1 MSTCRTISQ
10 IARPSSAAIH
20 TNNTIT
26 TTTAHHHV
34 QGNGRQSSSAISSSS
49 SSSTTHDSLVSS
61 STSVS
66 TSDYSNDEFSS
77 MGLPT
82 LQPPAPQA
90 STAHLAIGT
99 RVIVPSLCVIG
110 TLRFLGETRFKPG
123 TWAGIELDVEGAGKN
138 DGSIQGVRY
147 FTCSEHTGL
156 FVPANK
162 ASPLP
167 SGMEDDDLDV
177 KIDSARS
184 PSRHHHQLQQK
195 QSTITTHATTSSTR
209 AKHCCSGKR
218 HNTTTTTTSATSSK
232 HEPNATMRKSKS
244 SNTNVTTEASQQR
257 SIASRRSI
265 HPTSSKSTAM
275 ATVSK
280 QQQRPTMLRKSSVPS
295 STKSTVIASPALR
308 RASEGSVLRKSSV
321 PHQRSSSSLSTR
333 KTAVPNSTKS
343 SLPSAA
349 RPANNRRNSEGNTL
363 RTTRKTSVPAASSTS
378 KSTLTRR
385 ISSTDVTS
393 SKSTATF
400 NKPTAS
406 KSTTARSNESQRR
419 SSAASSSVV
428 PMKTSRS
435 TTTRRTKHTVHKQQ
449 ANAEEEQE
457 RLKRLLEETRRE
469 HEKLCL
475 EMSGKEAV
483 WEQVVS
489 SKESYAVQV
498 QEQQKEIDRLQRRI
512 QALESEVSQQQQN
525 VAASSKIE
533 EYKHTIEQ
541 QQHRIERLDRHLQ
554 QLQAKQSDDQHA
566 RDVEQQQ
573 HRALVQQLRDALAER
588 DQQTAYLEN
597 AYQDLKQAEAD
608 VRRQWRLSTQ
618 ALEEKHAK
626 ALAEKDAHI
635 ATLTAS
641 LEEHKQQLMM
651 PPPPLPS
658 HEDHASVDRRRRL
671 EHQLQLATTELD
683 RERNEKHAKMAH
695 IEQLTAQIRQMQH
708 AAGDSH
714 QQIATLQQKLDAEVK
729 DKRRIMDDATT
740 TMTKMARLQ
749 DQHDQMAMSK
759 NRIEHDLADAIRR
772 ANALETRIQQQ
783 AVDRSSSSSR
793 HSLEAENAHLLQR
806 LAELEK
812 SSSTLRRFSGG
823 PQSPVSPVSLTS
835 FSSLLATATQQHEEQ
850 LYCEICEVFGHDVM
864 GCTAY
869 LTTAPAGSDDADHLM
884 KNEPSSSYCVNC
896 DAFGLHSTED
906 CPNQD
911 EMF

>member
-1 MSTCRTISQ
+1 
-10 IARPSSAAIH
+10 
-20 TNNTIT
+20 
-26 TTTAHHHV
+26 
-34 QGNGRQSSSAISSSS
+34 
-49 SSSTTHDSLVSS
+49 
-61 STSVS
+61 
-66 TSDYSNDEFSS
+66 
-77 MGLPT
+77 
-82 LQPPAPQA
+82 
-90 STAHLAIGT
+90 
-99 RVIVPSLCVIG
+99 
-110 TLRFLGETRFKPG
+110 
-123 TWAGIELDVEGAGKN
+123 
-138 DGSIQGVRY
+138 
-147 FTCSEHTGL
+147 
-156 FVPANK
+156 
-162 ASPLP
+162 
-167 SGMEDDDLDV
+167 MEDDDLDV
-177 KIDSARS
+177 KFDSARS
-184 PSRHHHQLQQK
+184 PSRHHQQK
-195 QSTITTHATTSSTR
+195 QSTITTNATTSSTR

-218 HNTTTTTTSATSSK
+218 HNITTSATPK
-232 HEPNATMRKSKS
+232 HEQNATMRKSKS
-244 SNTNVTTEASQQR
+244 SNTNVTTEAPSTSQQR
-257 SIASRRSI
+257 SIAPRRTSI

-275 ATVSK
+275 GTTVSK
-280 QQQRPTMLRKSSVPS
+280 QQRPTMLRKSSVPS

-333 KTAVPNSTKS
+333 KTAVPSSTKS

-363 RTTRKTSVPAASSTS
+363 RTTRKTSVPAASSS
-378 KSTLTRR
+378 KSTITRR
-385 ISSTDVTS
+385 VSSTDVTS
-393 SKSTATF
+393 SKSTATL
-400 NKPTAS
+400 NKPRAS

-419 SSAASSSVV
+419 PSAAPSSVV

-512 QALESEVSQQQQN
+512 QALESEVSHQQQH
-525 VAASSKIE
+525 VATASKIE

-541 QQHRIERLDRHLQ
+541 QQQRIERLDRHLQ
-554 QLQAKQSDDQHA
+554 QLQAKQSDDQHT

-588 DQQTAYLEN
+588 DQQTAYLEH

-608 VRRQWRLSTQ
+608 ARRQWQLSTQ
-618 ALEEKHAK
+618 ALEEKHAQ
-626 ALAEKDAHI
+626 ALSEKDAHI

-641 LEEHKQQLMM
+641 LEEHKQQLMI

-714 QQIATLQQKLDAEVK
+714 QQIATLQQKLDAEIK

-749 DQHDQMAMSK
+749 DQHDQMVMSK

-772 ANALETRIQQQ
+772 ANTLETRIQQQ

-793 HSLEAENAHLLQR
+793 HSLEAENAQLLQR

-812 SSSTLRRFSGG
+812 SSLRRFSGG

-884 KNEPSSSYCVNC
+884 KNEPSSSVSEYPL
-896 DAFGLHSTED
+896 FYFH
-906 CPNQD
+906 
-911 EMF
+911 